1 MSDPV
6 EPDPAGAPSSR
17 PHHQAP
23 APPPPAAARPDPSA
37 PASHGDEGTDAGVL
51 ATAVGVVVSPLVTLG
66 AVTARP
72 RIGGALGVA
81 VAVLALTSIASAA
94 DSGMRAT
101 GPFGGDAAFVAGAV
115 AGLLV
120 GLGMLAL
127 GAMIIL
133 GAARLLGGSGSYAAT
148 FCGMAYAVVPWV
160 LTVPLSLLGTAA
172 GFPGQLIAGV
182 LSVVVGVWAAALT
195 VLAVGTAHGL
205 TTGRALTAVMAPVL
219 VLAALIGLP
228 FAIGLLLLFVA
239 VAVA

>member
-6 EPDPAGAPSSR
+6 EPGSAGAPSGR
-17 PHHQAP
+17 PQHQAP
-23 APPPPAAARPDPSA
+23 TPPPPAATRPGPSA
-37 PASHGDEGTDAGVL
+37 AVSHGDEAPDAGVL
-51 ATAVGVVVSPLVTLG
+51 ATAVGVIVSPLATLR

-94 DSGMRAT
+94 DSGMQGA
-101 GPFGGDAAFVAGAV
+101 GPFGGEAAFVAGAV

-127 GAMIIL
+127 GAAIVL
-133 GAARLLGGSGSYAAT
+133 GAARLLGGAGSYAAT

-172 GFPGQLIAGV
+172 GFPGQLLAGV
-182 LSVVVGVWAAALT
+182 ASVVVGVWATALT

-205 TTGRALTAVMAPVL
+205 TTGRALAAVVAPVL

-228 FAIGLLLLFVA
+228 FAVVVLVFFVA

>member
-6 EPDPAGAPSSR
+6 GPGHPGSSSSR

-23 APPPPAAARPDPSA
+23 APPPPAATRPDPPA
-37 PASHGDEGTDAGVL
+37 PVSQEDEAPDAGVL
-51 ATAVGVVVSPLVTLG
+51 ATAVGVVVSPRVTLR

-81 VAVLALTSIASAA
+81 VAVLALTSIGNAA
-94 DSGMRAT
+94 DSGMRGG

-115 AGLLV
+115 TGLLV

-127 GAMIIL
+127 AAVIIL
-133 GAARLLGGSGSYAAT
+133 GVARLLGGSGSYAAT

-172 GFPGQLIAGV
+172 GFPGQLVAGV
-182 LSVVVGVWAAALT
+182 LSVVVGVWATALT
-195 VLAVGTAHGL
+195 VLAVGTAQGL
-205 TTGRALTAVMAPVL
+205 TTGRALAAVGAPVL

-228 FAIGLLLLFVA
+228 FAIVLLIFFIALA
-239 VAVA
+239 AA

>member
-6 EPDPAGAPSSR
+6 EPGSAGVPSSR
-17 PHHQAP
+17 PQHQAP
-23 APPPPAAARPDPSA
+23 APPPPAAARPDPAA
-37 PASHGDEGTDAGVL
+37 PAPHGDDAGVL
-51 ATAVGVVVSPLVTLG
+51 ATAVGVVVSPLVTLR

-72 RIGGALGVA
+72 RIGGALAVA

-94 DSGMRAT
+94 DSGMQGS

-115 AGLLV
+115 AGLLA

-127 GAMIIL
+127 GAVIIL

-160 LTVPLSLLGTAA
+160 LTVPLSLVGTTA

-205 TTGRALTAVMAPVL
+205 TTGRALAAVVAPVL

-228 FAIGLLLLFVA
+228 FALIMLIFFVA

>member
-6 EPDPAGAPSSR
+6 DPGQAGASPGR
-17 PHHQAP
+17 PAHQAP
-23 APPPPAAARPDPSA
+23 APPPPVAARPDPSA
-37 PASHGDEGTDAGVL
+37 PVSHGDDGPDAGLL
-51 ATAVGVVVSPLVTLG
+51 ATAVGVVVSPLVTLR
-66 AVTARP
+66 AVTARS
-72 RIGGALGVA
+72 RIGEALGVA
-81 VAVLALTSIASAA
+81 VAVLALTSIAGAA
-94 DSGMRAT
+94 DSGMQGGGA
-101 GPFGGDAAFVAGAV
+101 FGGDAAFVAGAV

-127 GAMIIL
+127 GALIVL

-182 LSVVVGVWAAALT
+182 LSVVVGVWATALT

-205 TTGRALTAVMAPVL
+205 TTGRALAAVVAPVL

-228 FAIGLLLLFVA
+228 FAIVLLIFFVA